1 MAVKAMAS
9 SACCERC
16 RSEGGN
22 ASTLEDAK
30 LAVIRF
36 LAEGGARVRSRAD
49 YSLSQLFTQAYTTC
63 HLGIISWAGT
73 RVLYYQLRLDSG
85 HRTRSGD
92 AVLSLSEDDIS
103 TFGCL

>member
-1 MAVKAMAS
+1 MTAVMAVKAMAS

-49 YSLSQLFTQAYTTC
+49 YSLSQLFTQAYTPATWA
-63 HLGIISWAGT
+63 LSAGPAPGFYIIS
-73 RVLYYQLRLDSG
+73 
-85 HRTRSGD
+85 
-92 AVLSLSEDDIS
+92 
-103 TFGCL
+103 